1 MKQALLVKF
10 TKHAVKPW
18 VCTGAGHPDGWNIA
32 YYIFTFMRGIL
43 FFTVVVLVG
52 TGWSYMKPLLAE
64 KEKRIL
70 MIVIPLQV
78 FAEVRSILH
87 CNWQCV
93 RRLKGSKQRIA
104 CRGPAPVA

>member
-1 MKQALLVKF
+1 MIGV
-10 TKHAVKPW
+10 
-18 VCTGAGHPDGWNIA
+18 GHPDGWNIA

-78 FAEVRSILH
+78 FAEVHISPHQSWQRMHGVYGIRNPLRAGKPSALRLGH
-87 CNWQCV
+87 CCSLGM
-93 RRLKGSKQRIA
+93 RRVLPGI
-104 CRGPAPVA
+104 

>member
-1 MKQALLVKF
+1 MQHSMPGLGPVIPNYQLDLHGPRGHFEIAW
-10 TKHAVKPW
+10 H
-18 VCTGAGHPDGWNIA
+18 AGHPDGWNIA

-78 FAEVRSILH
+78 LAEVKRDPGAQAALI
-87 CNWQCV
+87 CC
-93 RRLKGSKQRIA
+93 
-104 CRGPAPVA
+104 

>member
-1 MKQALLVKF
+1 MG
-10 TKHAVKPW
+10 W
-18 VCTGAGHPDGWNIA
+18 VDAGHPDGWNIA

-78 FAEVRSILH
+78 FAEVGHICYQSYQSVCWLH
-87 CNWQCV
+87 
-93 RRLKGSKQRIA
+93 G
-104 CRGPAPVA
+104 